1 MVNGFVCDHQTK
13 VDVFL
18 PWLSLFRTPP
28 ARASHRA
35 KLGTKLIWE
44 VIGAEDDMALSCSDH
59 LSTGFTV
66 EKTKLD
72 RQRR

>member
-13 VDVFL
+13 VDAFSCCL
-18 PWLSLFRTPP
+18 
-28 ARASHRA
+28 A
-35 KLGTKLIWE
+35 KLIWE

-72 RQRR
+72 RQR